1 MIKLAGS
8 ANSDGCVLAVVGM
21 IDGFESDFNVDND
34 DDDVI
39 VVRIHSRVFTSISS
53 GFPIGKQ
60 KSLKHFA
67 YTCIDVRSFR
77 LFRVVWNSAESV
89 VFCINEHLNTS
100 ERLSAVRY
108 SAQF

>member
-8 ANSDGCVLAVVGM
+8 AYSDGCVLAVVEM

-53 GFPIGKQ
+53 VFPIGKQ

-67 YTCIDVRSFR
+67 YTCIDRSFR

-89 VFCINEHLNTS
+89 VFCINEQLNTS